1 MSLCYTVLNN
11 NNNNNNNNAISQC
24 SRYK

>member
-1 MSLCYTVLNN
+1 MLLCYTVLNN
-11 NNNNNNNNAISQC
+11 NNRPTNNDISQC

>member
-1 MSLCYTVLNN
+1 MLLCYTVLNN
-11 NNNNNNNNAISQC
+11 NNTNNDISQC

>member
-1 MSLCYTVLNN
+1 MTF
-11 NNNNNNNNAISQC
+11 SQC

>member
-1 MSLCYTVLNN
+1 MLLCYTVLNN
-11 NNNNNNNNAISQC
+11 NNTNNDIAQC